1 MNLITPLPCDNAIIC
16 VVVGYD
22 GFIVNEYR
30 TALLVEGSALAETSA
45 SGARKSNAS
54 AAAF

>member
-1 MNLITPLPCDNAIIC
+1 
-16 VVVGYD
+16 VVGYD